1 MKTRLGQYF
10 AMPSLSLTIFEKLW
24 LGIPVAVWFSFH
36 PLIRFGQD
44 ASMYFELSIAVI
56 YLVVLALSAL
66 PIIWK
71 QRLELIKYR
80 QVWLVGSFVL
90 LSTLGLLWAENTLRA
105 VLTVGII
112 GLLFTVYLASLAT
125 YNRFSK
131 LLPSLVR
138 IFIFSAGVMSV
149 VAFIQFL
156 AGIWL
161 PRELTLL
168 CAGCTANQLGFPRP
182 NAFTIEPQFLASLL
196 LAPALI
202 LINLVLTGRK
212 VRWQKVFLVVIVF
225 GLFLTLS
232 RGAILPFGVAVL
244 GLFILHRKY
253 FSRIFEVIALVLV
266 AFLGTVLLQGFAAS
280 VNPMVDE
287 TFSGAISKTVSQL
300 SLGKINLPSQKS
312 INHSQI
318 KPKPRFDGYVEESTN
333 VRTNLAGL
341 AVDTWLSNPWRII
354 FGTGVGGSGVAMNQ
368 AFPSKIDT
376 RQITQNQYLEIL
388 LEMGLTGLA
397 LFGAII
403 ISLIYSLRKT
413 KWLWLILA
421 AYLLQWCFF
430 SGYPNALHIYLV
442 LIATYVYSSAQ
453 KKDFRRA

>member
-1 MKTRLGQYF
+1 VKTDFKQYF
-10 AMPSLSLTIFEKLW
+10 AIPSLSLTIFEKLW
-24 LGIPVAVWFSFH
+24 LGVPIAVWFSFH

-44 ASMYFELSIAVI
+44 ASMYFELSITVI
-56 YLVVLALSAL
+56 YLVILALFAL

-90 LSTLGLLWAENTLRA
+90 LSMLGLLWAENTLRA

-112 GLLFTVYLASLAT
+112 GVLFAIYLASLANH
-125 YNRFSK
+125 NRINK

-138 IFIFSAGVMSV
+138 IFIFSAVVMSV

-182 NAFTIEPQFLASLL
+182 NAFTIEPQFLANLL

-202 LINLVLTGRK
+202 LINSVLTSKK
-212 VRWQKVFLVVIVF
+212 VKWQKIFLVVIVF

-232 RGAILPFGVAVL
+232 RGAILPFAIAVF
-244 GLFILHRKY
+244 GLFILHKKY
-253 FSRIFEVIALVLV
+253 VSRILEVTTLLLVV
-266 AFLGTVLLQGFAAS
+266 FLGTLLLQGLAAS

-287 TFSGAISKTVSQL
+287 TFSRAISKTVSQL
-300 SLGKINLPSQKS
+300 SLGKINLPSQKP

-333 VRTNLAGL
+333 VRTGLAGL
-341 AVDTWLSNPWRII
+341 AVDTWLNNPWRII
-354 FGTGVGGSGVAMNQ
+354 FGTGVGGAGVAMHQ
-368 AFPSKIDT
+368 TFPSKIDT

-388 LEMGLTGLA
+388 LEMGLIGLV
-397 LFGAII
+397 LFAAII
-403 ISLIYSLRKT
+403 ISLIYGLRKT
-413 KWLWLILA
+413 KWLWLILT

-430 SGYPNALHIYLV
+430 SGYPNAIHIYLV
-442 LIATYVYSSAQ
+442 FIVMAVYGLRT
-453 KKDFRRA
+453 KYKNR